1 MNPHILLSI
10 LIPGTPRR
18 MKTFAARLV
27 DKLNAQAEHLPVEV
41 LYLLDNKRR
50 SVGHK
55 RQALL
60 DVAKGSYVAFC
71 DDDDDVANDYCTEL
85 CHAIS
90 KAAIKEGEPV
100 DVITFDQ
107 QADIAGQVGI
117 VSFDLGQPNTAFNA
131 NGVTLR
137 NAWHVCAWR
146 RDLAQVARFP
156 DLMDGEDWAWAKQ
169 LCAAAKTS
177 HHINKVLHY
186 YFFRPD
192 TTEATGMNTKLTGQN
207 GPV

>member
-1 MNPHILLSI
+1 MTPLLSI

-18 MKTFAARLV
+18 MATHARHIV
-27 DKLNAQAEHLPVEV
+27 EKLNAQAEHLPVEV

-60 DVAKGSYVAFC
+60 DIAKGAYVAFC
-71 DDDDDVANDYCTEL
+71 DDDDDVSPAYCAEIIN
-85 CHAIS
+85 AIQTHYLKS
-90 KAAIKEGEPV
+90 GTRA

-107 QADIAGQVGI
+107 QADIAGNVGL
-117 VSFDLGQPNTAFNA
+117 VSFGLGQENMEFNP

-146 RDLAQVARFP
+146 RDLAMTARFP
-156 DLMDGEDWAWAKQ
+156 DLMDGEDWEWAEQ
-169 LCAAAKTS
+169 LCDRATVE
-177 HHINKVLHY
+177 HHINRVLHY
-186 YFFRPD
+186 YFFRPQM
-192 TTEATGMNTKLTGQN
+192 TEATGKNI
-207 GPV
+207 